1 MFDQIKIGNQGLH
14 VATATC
20 ISLINFFCFISDL
33 ALKNVFETVATLQ
46 RNLKEDVLQ

>member
-20 ISLINFFCFISDL
+20 ISLIIFFCFISDL